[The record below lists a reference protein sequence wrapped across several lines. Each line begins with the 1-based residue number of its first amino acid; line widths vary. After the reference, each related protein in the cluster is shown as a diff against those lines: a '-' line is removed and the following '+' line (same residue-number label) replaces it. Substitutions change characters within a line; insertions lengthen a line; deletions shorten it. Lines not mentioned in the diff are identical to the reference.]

1 MRAAAKPGGS
11 PASPDRLHFK
21 SSHNKSSNPHL
32 PPAGKRDR
40 GPNFQGPDQ
49 ARSASSGAATAFKSM
64 AYDLKV
70 PKTPGAK
77 SRKRACGRCG
87 LIKGGGHLA
96 SCGSLLYIKP
106 TAGHVTWGDQASH
119 ARPNGHSNFSRSRR
133 PHYITPAGR
142 GETQPKKTLTIA
154 SQAKGTAFSVK
165 PSGIFRKS
173 SHHFLPT
180 TIGSNF
186 GPTSPHTVRDN

>member
-1 MRAAAKPGGS
+1 MMATVEPASACQRPPRAAAKPGGWPS
-11 PASPDRLHFK
+11 TLDRLRCKRSPSK
-21 SSHNKSSNPHL
+21 SGNPHL

-106 TAGHVTWGDQASH
+106 TAGHFTWGDQASH
-119 ARPNGHSNFSRSRR
+119 ARPNGHSNFSRLRR

-173 SHHFLPT
+173 SHPFST
-180 TIGSNF
+180 
-186 GPTSPHTVRDN
+186 